1 MLIVSDREVRPVMGP
16 AAFLPGEG
24 AGDNGFRD
32 IEQGLELE
40 GLHEIGIKHPPF
52 VLYRNGRG
60 AMG

>member
-1 MLIVSDREVRPVMGP
+1 MLIIADREVRPVMGP
-16 AAFLPGEG
+16 AAFPPGEG

-40 GLHEIGIKHPPF
+40 GLHEIGIKHSPF